1 MTDGSREWDARTY
14 DRVSGPQL
22 EWSAQVIDRL
32 ELRGDELVLDAG
44 CGSGRVAE
52 QLLERLPRG
61 RLVGVDASEAMVGE
75 ARRRLGERAELICA
89 DLLAFE
95 FPEPFDAVFSNATF
109 HWIGD
114 HDALFRRAAGWLRP
128 GGRLE
133 AQCGGEGNV
142 ARFFELA
149 DRVAAREPY
158 AAHIGQLTQ
167 TRNFAGPA
175 ETERRLSA
183 AGFERARC
191 GLSPRPTRP
200 LELEA
205 FIGAVCLREHLQGL
219 PEELRQA
226 FVAEVADGLG
236 PDPVLDYVRLDISAR
251 R

>member
-52 QLLERLPRG
+52 QLLER
-61 RLVGVDASEAMVGE
+61 
-75 ARRRLGERAELICA
+75 
-89 DLLAFE
+89 LAFE

-158 AAHIGQLTQ
+158 AAHIGELTQ
-167 TRNFAGPA
+167 TRNFAGPT
-175 ETERRLSA
+175 ETERRLRA

-191 GLSPRPTRP
+191 SLSPRPTRP

-226 FVAEVADGLG
+226 FVVEVADGLG

>member
-1 MTDGSREWDARTY
+1 MTGGSREWDARTY

-44 CGSGRVAE
+44 CGSGRVTE
-52 QLLERLPRG
+52 QLLERLPHG

-109 HWIGD
+109 HWIAD
-114 HDALFRRAAGWLRP
+114 HDALFRCAAGWLRP

-158 AAHIGQLTQ
+158 AAHIGELTQ
-167 TRNFAGPA
+167 TRNFAAPG
-175 ETERRLSA
+175 ETKRRLSA
-183 AGFERARC
+183 AGFEQARC

-205 FIGAVCLREHLQGL
+205 FIGTVCLREHLQGL
-219 PEELRQA
+219 PEALRHA